1 MSILHHCT
9 GARRT
14 VARRPP
20 PGGTAPGRP
29 PAAPP
34 APRAGRAALTAARTL
49 ASALVVA
56 AGLFYAAV
64 AVQGVAGLLGPPPE
78 MVTTAGENAA
88 QSTQTA
94 QSLQNAQNAHVL
106 PADGVSGAD
115 LDLLL
120 RPLALTGA
128 ALAGL
133 LLLWSGSRGLYF
145 RRDQRRWRSRQATAL
160 AGCTAGVLAF
170 AIGIGAAGGSAAAY
184 ADAAWNG
191 LEPIR
196 PTAVLALAVLSLAL
210 LVPVPARA
218 AQGTGNGT
226 HGARSPDH

>member
-14 VARRPP
+14 VVRRSP
-20 PGGTAPGRP
+20 PGGPAPGRP

-34 APRAGRAALTAARTL
+34 AAPAGRAALTAARTL
-49 ASALVVA
+49 ASVLVVA

-64 AVQGVAGLLGPPPE
+64 AVKGVAGLLGPPPE
-78 MVTTAGENAA
+78 MVTTAGEVAVENTRNAHA
-88 QSTQTA
+88 LPTA
-94 QSLQNAQNAHVL
+94 QVTT
-106 PADGVSGAD
+106 GMSGTD
-115 LDLLL
+115 LNLLL

-133 LLLWSGSRGLYF
+133 LLLWSGARGLYF

-160 AGCTAGVLAF
+160 AGCAAGVLAF
-170 AIGIGAAGGSAAAY
+170 AIGIGAADGSAAAY

-196 PTAVLALAVLSLAL
+196 PTAVLALAVLTLAL
-210 LVPVPARA
+210 LVPVPERA
-218 AQGTGNGT
+218 APNAGNE
-226 HGARSPDH
+226 ARSPDR